1 MRFYMRLY
9 PRRQPRKSTKS
20 TTKPIQSLLPNFLK
34 EINES
39 CHTRHDLI
47 PLAWPAIIGE
57 KLSSMT
63 RAENFTE
70 GVLYV
75 KVFNSTLLS
84 ILTHRER
91 FILLKKLKAKFPK
104 TDIKEIRFQLG

>member
-1 MRFYMRLY
+1 MRLY
-9 PRRQPRKSTKS
+9 PRRRFTKSTKS
-20 TTKPIQSLLPNFLK
+20 TTKSIQSLLPNFLK
-34 EINES
+34 EVNEN
-39 CHTRHDLI
+39 CHKRYDLI
-47 PLAWPAIIGE
+47 PLAWPEIVGE
-57 KLSSMT
+57 KLAPMT
-63 RAENFTE
+63 RAESFNE

-91 FILLKKLKAKFPK
+91 KILLKKLKAKFPK